1 MADVQIAV
9 IDQQNTQLALAAP
22 EETHVN
28 VAVPGVQGAK
38 GDTGTVAAAGDGT
51 AAAPG
56 ISFANDLN
64 TGIYRPGNDQL
75 AITTNGTQKI
85 LVSSAGNV
93 GFGTSTSLGARI
105 DANTTGT
112 DSCVIR
118 ARNDSTSVY
127 LDANNGYA
135 YLNCFSNHSLLF
147 GTNNTERMRL
157 DSSGRLG
164 LGTSAP
170 WTLQAIK
177 FDQPGFGVA
186 GNIATAR
193 QLSVGAGT
201 DYQLALGYYQTGNA
215 QPFAGVLQ
223 ALDNGNGTIL
233 SFNPSGGN
241 VGIGTVNPGA
251 VLQVAGSSTVSSQ
264 ANVAAKVGAA
274 ITSDLLLGSLNG
286 NSPFVASQGAYPL
299 LFNTNAQ
306 ERMRID
312 SSGRLLVGTSTYS
325 GSGTGFEIEGTGLF
339 GPQIRATAKGS
350 DQFPTYVVL
359 RKARGSSIVQNGDF
373 VFELKGEGYDGN
385 AYISAASIR
394 AEVDGTPGTN
404 DMPGRLVFSTTAD
417 GASSTTERMRI
428 DSAGRVGIGTASPG
442 TTLDVNG
449 KLRLSSTEDNQL
461 EWVSGAQTW
470 RSNAVSGGKWYLYD
484 ATNTKFPLDVAANTT
499 CKLDINTSH
508 VAFTTNNSERVR
520 IDSLGKLLK
529 GLSSSVATLSGL
541 GAELQ
546 INEGSGVAFSL
557 HRSTADANGANIVF
571 RKTRGTSP
579 SDVTAVATADVLGY
593 ITWMGT
599 DGTNPI
605 SAASIIA
612 QVDGTPGTNDMPGR
626 LVFSTTADGASSPTE
641 RMRIK
646 STGIVNVGNTPVYA
660 DNAAAKTGGLVDG
673 DIYRTS
679 TGDLKIV
686 YT

>member
-75 AITTNGTQKI
+75 AISTGGT
-85 LVSSAGNV
+85 
-93 GFGTSTSLGARI
+93 
-105 DANTTGT
+105 
-112 DSCVIR
+112 
-118 ARNDSTSVY
+118 
-127 LDANNGYA
+127 
-135 YLNCFSNHSLLF
+135 
-147 GTNNTERMRL
+147 
-157 DSSGRLG
+157 GRLFVDA
-164 LGTSAP
+164 S
-170 WTLQAIK
+170 
-177 FDQPGFGVA
+177 
-186 GNIATAR
+186 
-193 QLSVGAGT
+193 
-201 DYQLALGYYQTGNA
+201 
-215 QPFAGVLQ
+215 
-223 ALDNGNGTIL
+223 
-233 SFNPSGGN
+233 GN
-241 VGIGTVNPGA
+241 VGIKTASPAVDLQVIGNARIGSAGTSNWANFAVVGDASIQAASGILHFTNAAGSTRFGYINHTGTGGDFYLLNQEAGA
-251 VLQVAGSSTVSSQ
+251 MRFGTGNSERMRIDSVGRVGIGTATPESALQVAGSTTVTSQ
-264 ANVAAKVGAA
+264 PNVAAKIGANT
-274 ITSDLLLGSLNG
+274 TSDLLLGSLNG

-299 LFNTNAQ
+299 VFSTNAQ

-312 SSGRLLVGTSTYS
+312 SSGRLGLGTSTPQVKMDIFGDSNDSILPNNSIFRFKTTGGNGLYM
-325 GSGTGFEIEGTGLF
+325 GTRSSSPFQSYIQSAFFNNNDNNNPYALLLNPEG
-339 GPQIRATAKGS
+339 
-350 DQFPTYVVL
+350 
-359 RKARGSSIVQNGDF
+359 
-373 VFELKGEGYDGN
+373 GN
-385 AYISAASIR
+385 
-394 AEVDGTPGTN
+394 
-404 DMPGRLVFSTTAD
+404 
-417 GASSTTERMRI
+417 
-428 DSAGRVGIGTASPG
+428 VGIGTASPG

-484 ATNTKFPLDVAANTT
+484 ATNAKFPLDVAANTT

-546 INEGSGVAFSL
+546 VNEGSGVAFSL